1 MHRLADIAAAMD
13 ARLVGN
19 PEIAVMRPCAPAD
32 AGADDLALAMDPK
45 FEEAVRA
52 SAARAAV
59 LSEASDWQALG
70 LEAAIIVARP
80 RYAMAHVTRHFAPSP
95 PDAGIHQTAII
106 DPSAQLGRNATVGAL
121 TVIGAGSLI
130 GDDVR
135 IAPQVFIAGNVRIG
149 AGARIGPGVRIMDD
163 VVIGKNVIIHANA
176 VIGSDGFSFVTP
188 KPGSIDQYKNSGEVA
203 DMRDEQEYVRIYS
216 LGAVVIGDDV
226 EIGAGTTIDRGTV
239 EHTTIGNGTKLDNLV
254 QVGHNVKIG
263 ETCLICGQVGIAGS
277 SRIGNQVV
285 LAGQVGVADHVS
297 VGDNVIAAGK
307 SGISSNVP
315 PNRVIMGDPAV
326 RMENN
331 IESYKA
337 IRRLPRFLNRLVD
350 LEKQVSKLTS
360 NK

>member
-1 MHRLADIAAAMD
+1 MHHLADIAAAMD

-19 PEIAVMRPCAPAD
+19 PEIVVLRPCAPSD
-32 AGADDLALAMDPK
+32 AGPDDLALAMDPK
-45 FEEAVRA
+45 FEEAIKA
-52 SAARAAV
+52 SGARAAV

-80 RYAMAHVTRHFAPSP
+80 RYAMAHITRHFAK
-95 PDAGIHQTAII
+95 PDAQAFVHKTALIDATTSI
-106 DPSAQLGRNATVGAL
+106 GADPSIGAYSIVGAQS
-121 TVIGAGSLI
+121 VIGDA
-130 GDDVR
+130 VH
-135 IAPQVFIAGNVRIG
+135 IAPQVYIGSNVRIG
-149 AGARIGPGVRIMDD
+149 DHARIGPGVRILDD
-163 VVIGKNVIIHANA
+163 VVIGHNAIVHANA

-188 KPGSIDQYKNSGEVA
+188 KPGSIDQYKSSGAVA
-203 DMRDEQEYVRIYS
+203 DQRDEQEYVRIYS

-239 EHTTIGNGTKLDNLV
+239 EPTVIGNGTKLDNLV
-254 QVGHNVKIG
+254 QIGHNVKIG
-263 ETCLICGQVGIAGS
+263 DTCLICGQVGIAGS

-285 LAGQVGVADHVS
+285 LAGQVGVADHVT

-337 IRRLPRFLNRLVD
+337 IRRLPRFLSRLVD

-360 NK
+360 TK